1 MSEHRSGGRVV
12 PVYALTRG
20 RTRSLPG
27 RDLPVEALVT
37 ATADAS
43 PHGMEPEY
51 RTTVELA
58 ARPVSVAEVGAAL
71 GVPVGVARV
80 VVSDLV
86 DAGHLAV
93 HLPPSGEDGPS
104 PAVLERLLEGLRA
117 GR

>member
-1 MSEHRSGGRVV
+1 M
-12 PVYALTRG
+12 
-20 RTRSLPG
+20 
-27 RDLPVEALVT
+27 
-37 ATADAS
+37 
-43 PHGMEPEY
+43 
-51 RTTVELA
+51 ELA

-86 DAGHLAV
+86 DAGDLAV

>member
-20 RTRSLPG
+20 RTRSVQG
-27 RDLPVEALVT
+27 RDMPVETLVT
-37 ATADAS
+37 VAGNADS
-43 PHGMEPEY
+43 GGLEPEY

-58 ARPVSVAEVGAAL
+58 AQPVSIAEVGAAL
-71 GVPVGVARV
+71 GVPIGVARV

-86 DAGHLAV
+86 DAGHLEV
-93 HLPPSGEDGPS
+93 HLPPSGEGGPS

-117 GR
+117 RR